1 MFFNVRSVSPS
12 AYRTWLS
19 VTAAYQRAHPS
30 SIGQLPADL
39 HANQN
44 GTAPSYSGNS
54 GNSGNSGSGN
64 TGNTGGALYG
74 D

>member
-12 AYRTWLS
+12 AYGVWL
-19 VTAAYQRAHPS
+19 RATRAFQTTHPS
-30 SIGQLPADL
+30 SIGQLPASL

-44 GTAPSYSGNS
+44 GTVPSY
-54 GNSGNSGSGN
+54 SGNSGSGN
-64 TGNTGGALYG
+64 TGNTGGVLYG